1 MEDAGTELAQL
12 VSLGAGYDAALAAR
26 WRVLPLYREDQPEAR
41 LKALAPNVGLVVT
54 SARVGL
60 SADTLQVLPQVR
72 AICSWGV
79 GCDALPLAAART
91 RGIAV
96 SNTPDVLSECVADMA
111 WGLLLACARQIPEGD
126 RYVRS
131 GRWVAQ
137 GKFPL
142 STQVWGKRLGVLG
155 MGRIGEAVARRGQG
169 FGMTVRY
176 HNRHARTDMPA
187 YGYEPSL
194 VELSRWADF
203 LVLACPGGAATR
215 HLVDAPVLRALGPQG
230 LLINIARGSVVDES
244 ALIPLLQSGELGG
257 AGLDVFEHEPG
268 APEALM
274 AIDRTVLM
282 PHAASGTHETAGKM
296 SQLVVDNL
304 IAWQQTGRLL
314 TPVVSS

>member
-1 MEDAGTELAQL
+1 MEDTGPELAQL
-12 VSLGAGYDAALAAR
+12 VSLGAVHDAELAAR
-26 WRVLPLYREDQPEAR
+26 WRVLPLFREDEPEAR
-41 LKALAPNVGLVVT
+41 LKALAPEVGLVVT

-60 SADTLQVLPQVR
+60 KAETLQVLPRVR

-79 GCDALPLAAART
+79 GCDALPLEAARA
-91 RGIAV
+91 RGIGV

-142 STQVWGKRLGVLG
+142 STQVWGKRLGILG
-155 MGRIGEAVARRGQG
+155 LGRIGEAIARRGLG
-169 FGMTVRY
+169 FGMSVRY
-176 HNRHARTDMPA
+176 HNRRARPDLPD
-187 YGYEPSL
+187 YGYEESL
-194 VELSRWADF
+194 TALAEWADF
-203 LVLACPGGAATR
+203 LAVACPGGVATR
-215 HLVDAPVLRALGPQG
+215 HLVDAAVLQALGPQG
-230 LLINIARGSVVDES
+230 ILVNIARGSVVDES
-244 ALIPLLQSGELGG
+244 ALIPLLQSGALGG

-274 AIDRTVLM
+274 GIDRVVLM
-282 PHAASGTHETAGKM
+282 PHAASGTRETVAKM

-304 IAWQQTGRLL
+304 IAWRETGRLL
-314 TPVVSS
+314 TPVAS